1 MIELLLNRLNLIYG
15 EQKIMNNKLGVND
28 FRIEDLRIMV
38 SDDTSYDIKV
48 DFVGSFYSSYL
59 EEFMDDYLN
68 KLHQSLVR
76 NGLKSV
82 KLNFDKLTHI
92 DSRGLSIIISWFKK
106 IKAEDESNRYTVSIY
121 YNDDLMVHQ
130 TSFEMVKELFPNIIE
145 IRSGD
150 NG

>member
-1 MIELLLNRLNLIYG
+1 
-15 EQKIMNNKLGVND
+15 MNNKLGVND

-38 SDDTSYDIKV
+38 SDDPYYDIKV

-82 KLNFDKLTHI
+82 KLNFDKLNHI
-92 DSRGLSIIISWFKK
+92 DSRGLSIIISWFKN
-106 IKAEDESNRYTVSIY
+106 IKAENESNRYTVSIY

-145 IRSGD
+145 IKSG
-150 NG
+150 NNE